1 MSTARAPALP
11 AVPYKANR
19 RWLDTNLPCRSACP
33 VGTHAGGYVSLI
45 AAGKYEEAYAL
56 ARRPNPFASI
66 CGRICAHPCEAA
78 CRRQNLDDAV
88 SIRALKRFVTEQH
101 GVETGDFEKVRKLVD
116 SPRPVADK
124 PGSIAIVGAGPGGM
138 SCAHDLRLMGHEVIV
153 YDAAEVAGGMM
164 RMGIPEY
171 RLPRDLIQQEI
182 DFILS
187 LGVELKLGV
196 EIGKDITLAELR
208 DKHDA
213 VFLAPGCRKGR
224 NLSLPG
230 MDLKG
235 VLTAIDFL
243 VEANLGH
250 PMDIGDE
257 LVVIGGGNVA
267 FDVARIAQRFGGTSA
282 PDEGHHNLLMDA
294 VTIAARKL
302 KKKVTMIALEA
313 RDELPADPM
322 ELHEAEEEKVNLIF
336 RQGPKE
342 VLGKDGRVRALKT
355 VKVLA
360 VFDEEGRFSPQFDN
374 DEVTEIP
381 CDTVV
386 FAVGQVADLSFL
398 GDDHGLEI
406 TPRNLI
412 SVDRETLATSAP
424 DVFAG
429 GDAAFG
435 PRIVIEAVG
444 DGRRAAKAI
453 DTFITGRSDAPAKL
467 KLRIFDTHG
476 YGHPFAAGD
485 YEEVGRGRIPTISV
499 AARDRANEV
508 ELVYPE
514 AQAQEEAT
522 RCLHC
527 WINTVFSS
535 KATQGSE
542 CIQCAG
548 CVDVCPVDCIDLRQI
563 RRLEGEDDLRT
574 VDGKPLVFVGPLGAA
589 LIKDETAC
597 IRCGL
602 CARRCPVGCIT
613 MQGFYRE
620 DEMEL
625 LSLCERVL

>member
-1 MSTARAPALP
+1 L
-11 AVPYKANR
+11 
-19 RWLDTNLPCRSACP
+19 
-33 VGTHAGGYVSLI
+33 
-45 AAGKYEEAYAL
+45 
-56 ARRPNPFASI
+56 
-66 CGRICAHPCEAA
+66 
-78 CRRQNLDDAV
+78 
-88 SIRALKRFVTEQH
+88 
-101 GVETGDFEKVRKLVD
+101 
-116 SPRPVADK
+116 
-124 PGSIAIVGAGPGGM
+124 
-138 SCAHDLRLMGHEVIV
+138 
-153 YDAAEVAGGMM
+153 
-164 RMGIPEY
+164 
-171 RLPRDLIQQEI
+171 
-182 DFILS
+182 
-187 LGVELKLGV
+187 
-196 EIGKDITLAELR
+196 
-208 DKHDA
+208 
-213 VFLAPGCRKGR
+213 
-224 NLSLPG
+224 
-230 MDLKG
+230 
-235 VLTAIDFL
+235 
-243 VEANLGH
+243 
-250 PMDIGDE
+250 
-257 LVVIGGGNVA
+257 
-267 FDVARIAQRFGGTSA
+267 
-282 PDEGHHNLLMDA
+282 
-294 VTIAARKL
+294 
-302 KKKVTMIALEA
+302 
-313 RDELPADPM
+313 
-322 ELHEAEEEKVNLIF
+322 
-336 RQGPKE
+336 
-342 VLGKDGRVRALKT
+342 
-355 VKVLA
+355 
-360 VFDEEGRFSPQFDN
+360 
-374 DEVTEIP
+374 EIP

-412 SVDRETLATSAP
+412 AVDRETLATSAP

-453 DTFITGRSDAPAKL
+453 DTFITGRKDAPPRL

-535 KATQGSE
+535 KAAQGSE
-542 CIQCAG
+542 CIQCGG
-548 CVDVCPVDCIDLRQI
+548 CVDVCPVDCIDLPQI
-563 RRLEGEDDLRT
+563 RRLEGPDDLCT
-574 VDGKPLVFVGPLGAA
+574 PDGKPLVFVGPLGAA